1 MISRLSD
8 AIAGGARTCAATEA
22 LDWVPDVADNRP
34 EHLPVLATEVVGLF
48 SSTLQESA
56 EGWIVDATVGAGGH
70 AALLLE
76 RFPRIQV
83 LGLDQD
89 PDALSLAGQRLAPFG
104 ARARLEHARFTDL
117 QAHLRTLHI
126 PRPVGLLC
134 DLGASSM
141 QLDRPERGFSFQ
153 EDGPLDMR
161 MDPTRD
167 RTAAAIVNGWD
178 ESDLADLFFYEGG
191 ERHARRIAREIV
203 SERRRAPFRRTLA
216 LADLIERIVP
226 GGRGSGGARLHA
238 ATKTFQALRRAVNEE
253 GEELRALLS
262 AAQTCL
268 ADHAVFVSIAFHSG
282 EDGEV
287 KRWLRQGAETGRW
300 RILTKKPLSASSEE
314 ERANPRARSA
324 RVRAAERTRCP
335 DEVNGGSTGPT
346 LDGGSHRGDEGG
358 GRS

>member
-1 MISRLSD
+1 VAESR
-8 AIAGGARTCAATEA
+8 
-22 LDWVPDVADNRP
+22 PD
-34 EHLPVLATEVVGLF
+34 HLPVLGTEVVGLF
-48 SSTLQESA
+48 LSSLGERA
-56 EGWIVDATVGAGGH
+56 EGLVVDATVGAGGH
-70 AALLLE
+70 SALLLE

-89 PDALSLAGQRLAPFG
+89 PDALALAGEKLSPYG
-104 ARARLEHARFTDL
+104 ARVRLERARFTDL
-117 QAHLRTLHI
+117 QALLRTMHV
-126 PRPVGLLC
+126 PRPIGLLC

-141 QLDRPERGFSFQ
+141 QLDRAERGFAFQ

-191 ERHARRIAREIV
+191 ERHARRIAREIA

-226 GGRGSGGARLHA
+226 GGRGSRGARLHA

-253 GEELRALLS
+253 GEELRALLRRPVLPRRPRPLRRDRLPFGRGRRVNWCGKGARR
-262 AAQTCL
+262 AAGGYDQ
-268 ADHAVFVSIAFHSG
+268 A
-282 EDGEV
+282 
-287 KRWLRQGAETGRW
+287 LRLERRG
-300 RILTKKPLSASSEE
+300 
-314 ERANPRARSA
+314 RANPRARSA

-346 LDGGSHRGDEGG
+346 LDGGSHEGDEGG